1 MTILSKRTKETVASD
16 YRRRHGL
23 AVRWLDR
30 TGRLEGAA
38 PASDPLRRPLPAQ
51 AIEDALQES
60 VRWGEPYVFFL
71 APGVISW
78 VVPLLDGEDLHGGL
92 LGGEVL
98 TDESERPAA
107 IEYLVDAGC
116 SPRTART
123 FAQQL
128 PIWPQDQPRAAAQAL
143 YELFYAVSGWKPV
156 LLVRNRENAAQQRQ
170 IAEEIQQRKGS
181 DRPAYPYDEERLL
194 LSLIRVGDRN
204 GARRVLNRLLA
215 AMFVYSPKLAVVRAR
230 AIEMMGYL
238 VRAAVEDSPL
248 LEPLI
253 EENHRRIERIIAA
266 NDFDVL
272 CEALRDALDSFME
285 GIFRQGYNRTNDAVR
300 RVMDH
305 VSAHFAQP
313 LTLAD
318 CARVAGLSPFRT
330 AHLVR
335 EHTGRSV
342 MQHVKRLRIQRAQH
356 LLETTR
362 MSGADIAIEVGFHD
376 QSHFVRHFRT
386 VTGTTPARYRR
397 QRL

>member
-1 MTILSKRTKETVASD
+1 MTILSKRTKTAVAGD
-16 YRRRHGL
+16 YRRRYGL
-23 AVRWLDR
+23 GVRWLDAR
-30 TGRLEGAA
+30 GRVEAA
-38 PASDPLRRPLPAQ
+38 PANDPLRRPLPAQ
-51 AIEDALQES
+51 AIEDALQEA

-71 APGVISW
+71 APGVIEW
-78 VVPLLDGEDLHGGL
+78 VVPLMEGEVLCGGL
-92 LGGEVL
+92 LGGAVL
-98 TDESERPAA
+98 ADEADRSGARDYLKSIGCAPRVAQSFAATFPVWPQERPREAA
-107 IEYLVDAGC
+107 K
-116 SPRTART
+116 
-123 FAQQL
+123 
-128 PIWPQDQPRAAAQAL
+128 AL
-143 YELFYAVSGWKPV
+143 YDLFYAVSGWKPV

-170 IAEEIQQRKGS
+170 IAEEIQQRKVE
-181 DRPAYPYDEERLL
+181 PASRYPYDAERML
-194 LSLIRVGDRN
+194 LSLIRVGDRK

-266 NDFDVL
+266 EDFDVL
-272 CEALRDALDSFME
+272 CEALRDALDSFIE
-285 GIFRQGYNRTNDAVR
+285 DIFRQGFNRTSEPVR
-300 RVMDH
+300 KVLDH
-305 VSAHFAQP
+305 LAQHFAEP
-313 LTLAD
+313 VTLAE

-342 MQHVKRLRIQRAQH
+342 MQHVKRLRIQQAQH

-362 MSGADIAIEVGFHD
+362 RSGAEIALEVGFHD
-376 QSHFVRHFRT
+376 QSHFVRHFRA